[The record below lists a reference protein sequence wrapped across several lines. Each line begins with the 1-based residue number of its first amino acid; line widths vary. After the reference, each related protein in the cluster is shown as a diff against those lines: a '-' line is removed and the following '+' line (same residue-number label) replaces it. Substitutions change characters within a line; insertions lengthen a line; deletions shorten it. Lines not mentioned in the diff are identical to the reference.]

1 MLYSVDPGITT
12 AYYSRLVQQMPLD
25 LSVTMKGDHVS
36 RLLDIVE
43 IQCQEDS
50 EQYAGQLKELFA
62 TVEGKERA
70 LPVLENCVER
80 ILNHVRDSMF
90 CAFFKLFDF

>member
-1 MLYSVDPGITT
+1 
-12 AYYSRLVQQMPLD
+12 MPLGP
-25 LSVTMKGDHVS
+25 SVTMKGEHVS
-36 RLLDIVE
+36 RLLDITE

-50 EQYAGQLKELFA
+50 EQYARQLKELFA

-80 ILNHVRDSMF
+80 ILNRVRDSKF
-90 CAFFKLFDF
+90 CFFFNSLTF